1 MLLTDLHVDADDF
14 ETGTGWAVKPQGAC
28 KAEVCVPLPVDART
42 TDGRLDLSV
51 IAPNLGM
58 PLVHDEAHALWAL
71 GPESAVTG
79 RALTTAVAPELTLP
93 DANGETFHLSSL
105 RGQKVLLVAWASW

>member
-1 MLLTDLHVDADDF
+1 MLLTELQIAAGKF
-14 ETGTGWAVKPQGAC
+14 EMGTGWAIKPQGAC
-28 KAEVCVPLPVDART
+28 KAEVCVPLPVEARAA
-42 TDGRLDLSV
+42 DGRLDVSV
-51 IAPNLGM
+51 IAPKLGM
-58 PLVHDEAHALWAL
+58 PLVHDEAHDLWAL
-71 GPESAVTG
+71 GPETAVTG